1 VTVQPFRLLP
11 GSEWRRESVRTT
23 LWVVPAVE
31 VAVVFLLFV
40 VTYTLDQAAYKGD
53 ITFPAWVNS
62 GSADAARQILIGIA
76 AAVITV
82 VGLVFSI
89 TIVALTLASTQ
100 FGPRMLR
107 NFIRDRGTQITLGTF
122 VATFVYAVLALGS
135 VSHGS
140 PAFVPHLSITLA
152 LVLVLLDLGVLI
164 FFIHHVAKSI
174 QLPQVIASIGKD
186 LAAAVDAE
194 VTDGD
199 RQRGGDVEAGP
210 SPAELL
216 QRITESGVTVGATR
230 SGYLQSF
237 SYSTLVDIAS
247 RSGGVIN
254 LLHRPGHFLVEGL
267 PLANVWPADA
277 GPAVARALDDAHA
290 TGAHRTL
297 SQDLSFAIDQLVE
310 IAIRAL
316 SPAVNDTFTAMTCID
331 WLSDGLCK
339 ISTRWNPQRSHRDG
353 QGYVRLLTAEPSYA
367 RLVDRSFDKV
377 RQAGRGMPAVL
388 IRQLDAL
395 GRIMEHTRTPEQRA
409 TLVQQADRIMRS
421 AAESIPDPDDR
432 ADVERRYVA
441 LRFIEDRV
449 AVGLGV
455 AAFAGQGPTPVI
467 P

>member
-1 VTVQPFRLLP
+1 
-11 GSEWRRESVRTT
+11 
-23 LWVVPAVE
+23 
-31 VAVVFLLFV
+31 
-40 VTYTLDQAAYKGD
+40 
-53 ITFPAWVNS
+53 
-62 GSADAARQILIGIA
+62 
-76 AAVITV
+76 
-82 VGLVFSI
+82 
-89 TIVALTLASTQ
+89 
-100 FGPRMLR
+100 
-107 NFIRDRGTQITLGTF
+107 
-122 VATFVYAVLALGS
+122 
-135 VSHGS
+135 
-140 PAFVPHLSITLA
+140 
-152 LVLVLLDLGVLI
+152 
-164 FFIHHVAKSI
+164 VAKSI

-199 RQRGGDVEAGP
+199 RQRGDDVEAGP

-230 SGYLQSF
+230 SGYLQFF
-237 SYSTLVDIAS
+237 SYSALVDIAS

-267 PLANVWPADA
+267 PLANVWPADVA
-277 GPAVARALDDAHA
+277 PAVARALDDAHA

-339 ISTRWNPQRSHRDG
+339 ISVRWNPQRSHRDS

-395 GRIMEHTRTPEQRA
+395 GRIMEHTVTPEQRA
-409 TLVQQADRIMRS
+409 TLLQQADRIMRS
-421 AAESIPDPDDR
+421 AGESIPEPDDR
-432 ADVERRYVA
+432 ADVEQRYIA
-441 LRFIEDRV
+441 LKVIEDRV

-455 AAFAGQGPTPVI
+455 AAFAGQDPTPVI